1 MKKLKSRKLWAAAV
15 GIITGVA
22 MIFGLDTNVINT
34 VAGAVMALVSA
45 VTYIVTEGR
54 IDAAAVG
61 NAAEKVQ
68 DAMDILDPNAPS
80 ETEE

>member
-68 DAMDILDPNAPS
+68 NAIDILDPDTPS
-80 ETEE
+80 DTE